1 MKIDICRASKDLFDK
16 NMNLLVPDAERQDQ
30 SGEESSVANNV
41 DIFEEIHKEK
51 RSKEELGPA
60 IPTQLPEVAMK
71 Y

>member
-41 DIFEEIHKEK
+41 GIFEEIHKEK
-51 RSKEELGPA
+51 SSKEELGAA
-60 IPTQLPEVAMK
+60 ITTQLPEVAMK